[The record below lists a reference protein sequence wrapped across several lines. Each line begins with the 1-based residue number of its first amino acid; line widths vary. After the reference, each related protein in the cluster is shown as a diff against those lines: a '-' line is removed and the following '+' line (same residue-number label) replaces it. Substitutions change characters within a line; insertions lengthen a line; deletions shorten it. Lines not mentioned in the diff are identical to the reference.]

1 MAQFSS
7 LQAVQAQVPAAAE
20 AAKRAEQHLQLLR
33 ESARQDVAKFE
44 VCRSSPALPRGV
56 PLPDASVP
64 NSASGLASWLTATA
78 ALNAEWKNAETA
90 RHDRRQFVR
99 TLKQALETWRVNGAA
114 LDDLNQLLPSLERTL
129 KVVEEERR
137 RFTDDLLTSVASEVS
152 RLYEAVHLGEGQTGI
167 RLELDPKKR
176 ASLEIGASFCGQA
189 SRPQGYFSESH
200 LDTLGLCVFIALAAL
215 DQPEETILVLDD
227 VLSSVDDN
235 HSVRLLNLLKIES
248 QRFRHCILTTHKRPT
263 NEAIENIQFIE
274 LAPWSLR
281 TGLQTSAIAGNDV
294 RPGPR

>member
-7 LQAVQAQVPAAAE
+7 LQAVQAHVPAAAE

-56 PLPDASVP
+56 PLPDAS
-64 NSASGLASWLTATA
+64 
-78 ALNAEWKNAETA
+78 A
-90 RHDRRQFVR
+90 RHERRQFVR

-235 HSVRLLNLLKIES
+235 HSGRLLNLLKIES
-248 QRFRHCILTTHKRPT
+248 QRFRHCILTTHKRPM